1 MKTNRQTN
9 YDVTRA
15 TLATVKGLQLWTLI
29 LYVLLGLTLYNTTVI
44 KRDLYQL
51 MLRPPVV
58 ITTPNGTGPRAKADT
73 SPLIEATC
81 EAGGQ
86 SNPVPKDTAI

>member
-1 MKTNRQTN
+1 MKTVYPTMNE
-9 YDVTRA
+9 VI
-15 TLATVKGLQLWTLI
+15 ATVNRLQLWTLI